1 MPVRKGGWCIISKT
15 GRAGAEARTWS
26 SQASRAEHNS
36 PPPSPGI
43 QRVEGDEPDRV
54 VLDRKL
60 EKPVSRQI
68 TVSGKRGAQRLAG
81 VVIAGNDE
89 NRHRERRKQS
99 AQMLVFG
106 GVAMIDEVAGHHRDI
121 GQRVKPVDLS
131 DRARQEFGGIDPAI
145 EQLARRD
152 DMRIGQL
159 DNDHWLL
166 RLLPLSPI
174 LCRQNAN
181 RRRNRVL
188 TLPLSVVRSNLSIG
202 YFLPPPPLF

>member
-1 MPVRKGGWCIISKT
+1 FAVSDDNRQGAGG
-15 GRAGAEARTWS
+15 
-26 SQASRAEHNS
+26 
-36 PPPSPGI
+36 
-43 QRVEGDEPDRV
+43 
-54 VLDRKL
+54 
-60 EKPVSRQI
+60 
-68 TVSGKRGAQRLAG
+68 
-81 VVIAGNDE
+81 
-89 NRHRERRKQS
+89 KQS
-99 AQMLVFG
+99 AEMVVFC
-106 GVAMIDEVAGHHRDI
+106 GVAMIDEVAGYHRDI